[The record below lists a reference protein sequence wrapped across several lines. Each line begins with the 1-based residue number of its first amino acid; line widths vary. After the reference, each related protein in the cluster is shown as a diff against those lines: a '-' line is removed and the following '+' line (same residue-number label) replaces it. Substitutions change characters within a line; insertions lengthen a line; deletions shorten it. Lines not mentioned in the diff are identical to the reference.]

1 MSVRLTST
9 GKHVLR
15 VLFIYHKTNTV
26 YPLILR
32 ARSSVD
38 SNLLLE
44 TKDLRFESG
53 CYSGPVLS
61 VCERVEVW

>member
-1 MSVRLTST
+1 MLGELS
-9 GKHVLR
+9 
-15 VLFIYHKTNTV
+15 IYHKTNTV

-53 CYSGPVLS
+53 CYSGSVLS
-61 VCERVEVW
+61 VCEAGGGIVERS